1 MLFKPLFHSGL
12 LTSHWL
18 RQILGPSRVR
28 RNITR
33 YLAKDEN
40 LEIYEELEPLMQPI
54 NLRGCYGYLVYSVVT
69 FIVGLERWVDCHET
83 EEQASMC
90 EA

>member
-1 MLFKPLFHSGL
+1 MLFKPLFNSGL

-18 RQILGPSRVR
+18 RQILGPDPESDG
-28 RNITR
+28 TLQD

-54 NLRGCYGYLVYSVVT
+54 NLRGCYGYLVLYKGSDVYC
-69 FIVGLERWVDCHET
+69 GP
-83 EEQASMC
+83 
-90 EA
+90 

>member
-1 MLFKPLFHSGL
+1 MLFKPLFNSGL

-18 RQILGPSRVR
+18 RQILGPDPESDG
-28 RNITR
+28 TLQD

-54 NLRGCYGYLVYSVVT
+54 NLRGCYGYLVLYKGSDVYR
-69 FIVGLERWVDCHET
+69 GP
-83 EEQASMC
+83 
-90 EA
+90 